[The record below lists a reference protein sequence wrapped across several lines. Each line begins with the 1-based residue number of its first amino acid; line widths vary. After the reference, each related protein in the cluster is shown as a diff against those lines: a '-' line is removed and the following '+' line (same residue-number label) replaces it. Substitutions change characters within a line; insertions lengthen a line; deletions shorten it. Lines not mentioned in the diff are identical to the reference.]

1 MEQNGD
7 FKYFTGQETMQF
19 AFIPVPMALLSD
31 PRYENL
37 SSDAKL
43 LYALLLNRM
52 NLSRKNGWFDE
63 ENRVF
68 IYYSIE
74 DIAADLHCGR
84 NKAIKALQELDTE
97 KGIGLV
103 EKNRRGQGKGSILY
117 VKNFFTEECEEQ
129 KFTNQTSEQN
139 EGDSEVYIS
148 NFKKFKKQTS
158 KSPKSKLLEVR
169 NEDSRNININNT
181 NVINNISNLSND
193 KTI

>member
-97 KGIGLV
+97 SVMKKV
-103 EKNRRGQGKGSILY
+103 
-117 VKNFFTEECEEQ
+117 
-129 KFTNQTSEQN
+129 
-139 EGDSEVYIS
+139 IS
-148 NFKKFKKQTS
+148 LWLQS
-158 KSPKSKLLEVR
+158 W
-169 NEDSRNININNT
+169 I
-181 NVINNISNLSND
+181 ISNLTVETGNFSGIVG
-193 KTI
+193 TGSLYVSIIIM

>member
-19 AFIPVPMALLSD
+19 AFIPEPMALLSD

-103 EKNRRGQGKGSILY
+103 EKNRRGQGKRNVLY
-117 VKNFFTEECEEQ
+117 VKNFFTEEGEEQ

-139 EGDSEVYIS
+139 GDDSEVYIS
-148 NFKKFKKQTS
+148 NLKKY
-158 KSPKSKLLEVR
+158 
-169 NEDSRNININNT
+169 
-181 NVINNISNLSND
+181 
-193 KTI
+193 KTILYSRQKPGNSTEFPVDDDVLFIYNNLFY

>member
-19 AFIPVPMALLSD
+19 AFIPVPMAQLSD

-97 KGIGLV
+97 SVMKKV
-103 EKNRRGQGKGSILY
+103 
-117 VKNFFTEECEEQ
+117 
-129 KFTNQTSEQN
+129 
-139 EGDSEVYIS
+139 IS
-148 NFKKFKKQTS
+148 LWLQS
-158 KSPKSKLLEVR
+158 W
-169 NEDSRNININNT
+169 I
-181 NVINNISNLSND
+181 ISNLTVETGNFSGIVG
-193 KTI
+193 TGSLYVSIIIM

>member
-31 PRYENL
+31 
-37 SSDAKL
+37 AL

-103 EKNRRGQGKGSILY
+103 EKNRRGQGKRNVLY
-117 VKNFFTEECEEQ
+117 VKNFFTEEGEEQ
-129 KFTNQTSEQN
+129 KFTNQTSE
-139 EGDSEVYIS
+139 
-148 NFKKFKKQTS
+148 
-158 KSPKSKLLEVR
+158 
-169 NEDSRNININNT
+169 
-181 NVINNISNLSND
+181 
-193 KTI
+193 

>member
-97 KGIGLV
+97 KPGRFGNPIHFGPGPSLSRRPGIPRM
-103 EKNRRGQGKGSILY
+103 RRAYCRQF
-117 VKNFFTEECEEQ
+117 VF
-129 KFTNQTSEQN
+129 
-139 EGDSEVYIS
+139 
-148 NFKKFKKQTS
+148 
-158 KSPKSKLLEVR
+158 
-169 NEDSRNININNT
+169 
-181 NVINNISNLSND
+181 
-193 KTI
+193 

>member
-129 KFTNQTSEQN
+129 KFTFQTSR
-139 EGDSEVYIS
+139 SL
-148 NFKKFKKQTS
+148 
-158 KSPKSKLLEVR
+158 KSKLLKALKV
-169 NEDSRNININNT
+169 NF
-181 NVINNISNLSND
+181 
-193 KTI
+193 

>member
-31 PRYENL
+31 PCYENL

-84 NKAIKALQELDTE
+84 NKAIKALQELDT
-97 KGIGLV
+97 
-103 EKNRRGQGKGSILY
+103 
-117 VKNFFTEECEEQ
+117 
-129 KFTNQTSEQN
+129 
-139 EGDSEVYIS
+139 
-148 NFKKFKKQTS
+148 
-158 KSPKSKLLEVR
+158 
-169 NEDSRNININNT
+169 
-181 NVINNISNLSND
+181 
-193 KTI
+193 